1 MMYRDRELLTF
12 NLFYGKLYKNKKGG
26 NTNEVYAYA

>member
-12 NLFYGKLYKNKKGG
+12 NFFYGKLYKRESKRR
-26 NTNEVYAYA
+26 EYQ